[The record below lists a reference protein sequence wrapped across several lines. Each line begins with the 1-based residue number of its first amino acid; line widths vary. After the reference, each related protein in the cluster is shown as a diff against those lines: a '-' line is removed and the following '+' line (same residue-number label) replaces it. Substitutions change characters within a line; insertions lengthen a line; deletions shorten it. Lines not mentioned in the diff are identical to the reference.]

1 MRITFDELVK
11 VFAEKLEKRGVPRE
25 DALLAGQNLAQNSLD
40 GIYSHG
46 ANRFPR
52 LVSYIDKGY
61 IDPKAKA
68 EKVASFGAYEQW
80 DGHLA
85 LGMVSAKIAMDR
97 AIEIAKQYGIGLVAI
112 RNTNHWMRGGY
123 YGWQAADQGMI
134 GICWTNTQPNMP
146 AWGAKDRR
154 IGNNPFVMAVPR
166 KNGEHIVLD
175 SAMSQFSYGKIEMTK
190 FEGKQLPVPGGFDE
204 EGNMTTDP
212 GAIEKTWRVLPV
224 GYWKGS
230 GMSILLDLV
239 AAILAGGNTVTDI
252 GRMTSDEYGLSQ
264 VLIAIDPERFNAPG
278 FTEEAINRVIDD
290 VTSSVPA
297 TEGKAVRYPGQNS
310 LATRRKNLE
319 EGIPVLDNIWE
330 QISAL

>member
-25 DALLAGQNLAQNSLD
+25 DALLAGQILAQNSLD

-46 ANRFPR
+46 VNRFPR

-230 GMSILLDLV
+230 GMSILLDLI

-278 FTEEAINRVIDD
+278 FTEEAINRV
-290 VTSSVPA
+290 TSSVPA